1 MKIVFMG
8 TPDFAVPSLRILH
21 ENGFEIVAVVTAPDK
36 PGGRQGVQA
45 SAVKKF
51 ATEKGLTVLQPT
63 NLKSPQFQET
73 LKSLQADLFVV
84 VAFRMLPES
93 VWSMPPMGTM
103 NLHGSLL
110 PKYRGAAPIQWAII
124 RGALE
129 TGVTTFLLRHEID
142 TGDWLF
148 QEKITI
154 EPEETAG
161 SLHDKMMVIG
171 AQLLLRSVQALA
183 SGTAHPT
190 PQADIEAT
198 HAPKIHADT
207 CKINFA
213 QPSAMVH
220 NFIRGLSPYP
230 GAWTTLHGKVFKI
243 LRSKKITPEITPEQ
257 PGMLMVHGNKDLFIS
272 TLDGYIQVLELQLEG
287 KKRMETA
294 EFLRG
299 HPITDSFVR

>member
-36 PGGRQGVQA
+36 SGGRQGIQA

-198 HAPKIHADT
+198 HAPKIHAD
-207 CKINFA
+207 
-213 QPSAMVH
+213 
-220 NFIRGLSPYP
+220 
-230 GAWTTLHGKVFKI
+230 
-243 LRSKKITPEITPEQ
+243 
-257 PGMLMVHGNKDLFIS
+257 
-272 TLDGYIQVLELQLEG
+272 
-287 KKRMETA
+287 
-294 EFLRG
+294 
-299 HPITDSFVR
+299 